1 MFFRGE
7 LILRIAIL
15 GVGSIGSLFAARISE
30 TDADLVLYSR
40 GGHGEL
46 LATQGLLFNT
56 IDGSS
61 IHIDPER
68 WVVVEGD
75 ITSPLFGCA
84 DVAIICGKSHS
95 TSILANVAE
104 QLLRPNGIAI
114 SIQNGLGHAERL
126 VARIGRHSVLAGST
140 THGAMRVGP
149 GEVTWTGLGSIKI
162 ASLNDSELVPGDSR
176 VMKFL
181 NLLEDA
187 GLNPEWEFDADNML
201 WHKLLLNIAINPL
214 AAICGVRNGELL
226 VNPDLHDQAL
236 AAMIEAAN
244 VAIADGVD
252 LANFDYQV
260 ELDSVLKA
268 TASNRCSM
276 LQDVMAGRVTEI
288 DSLCGEVVRLG
299 EEYGV
304 PTPLN
309 QQLLSLIKGIEKS
322 TKTG

>member
-309 QQLLSLIKGIEKS
+309 QQLLSLIKGIENS

>member
-260 ELDSVLKA
+260 ELDTVLKA

>member
-176 VMKFL
+176 VMKLL

-260 ELDSVLKA
+260 ELDTVLKA